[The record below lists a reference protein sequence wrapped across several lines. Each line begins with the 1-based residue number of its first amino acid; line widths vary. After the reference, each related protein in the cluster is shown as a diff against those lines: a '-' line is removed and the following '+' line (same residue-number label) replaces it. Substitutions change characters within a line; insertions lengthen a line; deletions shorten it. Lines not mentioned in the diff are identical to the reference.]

1 MLKIVKDDVLP
12 RIKQWISP
20 LEPHKRRYDIL
31 AKRLKGTG
39 AWFLKSREFQS
50 WYNTNNDSDNEIIS
64 QDFTCYGMAGAGKSV
79 MSARDTRNATRH
91 NFKKY
96 LLENAGAQQ
105 NLGICI
111 GQPNLEEV
119 CNLLRKALHGFD
131 KAFICIDALDE
142 CVDEYRQSFLT
153 TLEDILGDST
163 LKQSARLFL
172 TGRLHV
178 EDSVRINMSKLGAPI
193 SVILGANSEEI
204 RTYISRQLDLD
215 EYKEDCINE
224 DLRKEIVEKIV
235 ENSGGMFIL
244 PALQIQTVLEETTLS
259 RRLTITRIKEQ
270 LIFRARQAM
279 EDLKWV
285 LLSMRQLKVRELCH
299 ALAVTPGKHL
309 DGDNFLSEKSLTA
322 WCLGLAILDKETCSI
337 RLVHKSL
344 FEYLKKQH
352 ESG

>member
-1 MLKIVKDDVLP
+1 MSTLYGMSSDISSCLAIQVHFKTGIEKDQWKDFKNTLRWARFESPRNAHDVLP

-79 MSARDTRNATRH
+79 MR
-91 NFKKY
+91 
-96 LLENAGAQQ
+96 
-105 NLGICI
+105 

-259 RRLTITRIKEQ
+259 RRRKALNTMPENLTTH
-270 LIFRARQAM
+270 
-279 EDLKWV
+279 LK
-285 LLSMRQLKVRELCH
+285 L
-299 ALAVTPGKHL
+299 
-309 DGDNFLSEKSLTA
+309 
-322 WCLGLAILDKETCSI
+322 
-337 RLVHKSL
+337 RLPASRN
-344 FEYLKKQH
+344 
-352 ESG
+352 S